1 MDPCA
6 VSLSSPDS
14 CLLKYPSEGE
24 LQHPAS
30 EFTGFLSPK
39 HADPRNKPSTR
50 GIAFNGEKAYIK
62 LNSVR
67 KAWSELRSSI
77 CASPLFPG
85 KFVSEVEFM
94 EGCGARSEDP
104 KLSSDGRSGQV
115 FALESTSDRRQSYK
129 IQEGHRMGWEIRK
142 RIRIRQGWGKKF
154 KSENILYNANFL
166 LSSCFLFLITLLTLY
181 CTVLFVLEGND
192 WD

>member
-1 MDPCA
+1 
-6 VSLSSPDS
+6 
-14 CLLKYPSEGE
+14 
-24 LQHPAS
+24 
-30 EFTGFLSPK
+30 
-39 HADPRNKPSTR
+39 
-50 GIAFNGEKAYIK
+50 
-62 LNSVR
+62 
-67 KAWSELRSSI
+67 
-77 CASPLFPG
+77 
-85 KFVSEVEFM
+85 M

-129 IQEGHRMGWEIRK
+129 IQEGHRMGWEVRK

-181 CTVLFVLEGND
+181 CTVLFVLEGNH